1 MSKEFGDRLRSRR
14 KECEMTTTA
23 CAAALGVT
31 QPAWNQWELG
41 IREPKLDMLIKVA
54 KLLDCSA
61 DLLLGLRTPPRPV
74 RVTAIDAGDH
84 AVVAI
89 GDKSRTTVRV
99 TSAAPGKRPDCNDCP
114 YKEKMKEFE
123 AFFTAT
129 KKKGKR
135 K

>member
-54 KLLDCSA
+54 TRASHA
-61 DLLLGLRTPPRPV
+61 S
-74 RVTAIDAGDH
+74 TAGARDGD
-84 AVVAI
+84 
-89 GDKSRTTVRV
+89 
-99 TSAAPGKRPDCNDCP
+99 
-114 YKEKMKEFE
+114 
-123 AFFTAT
+123 
-129 KKKGKR
+129 
-135 K
+135 

>member
-61 DLLLGLRTPPRPV
+61 DWLLGLRTPPRPV

-99 TSAAPGKRPDCNDCP
+99 TSAARGEMPTCSKCPHLKKLRKLESVLGK
-114 YKEKMKEFE
+114 
-123 AFFTAT
+123 
-129 KKKGKR
+129 
-135 K
+135 

>member
-41 IREPKLDMLIKVA
+41 VREPKLEMLSKIA
-54 KLLDCSA
+54 KLLDVKV
-61 DLLLGLRTPPRPV
+61 DWLLGLDERGTSV
-74 RVTAIDAGDH
+74 NAG
-84 AVVAI
+84 AGAAVAI
-89 GDKSRTTVRV
+89 GANARASVRG
-99 TSAAPGKRPDCNDCP
+99 TSAAPGEMPACSKCP
-114 YKEKMKEFE
+114 YKK
-123 AFFTAT
+123 AADDLAAIAA
-129 KKKGKR
+129 KKGKG

>member
-84 AVVAI
+84 AVVTI
-89 GDKSRTTVRV
+89 GDKSRTRVRV
-99 TSAAPGKRPDCNDCP
+99 TSAARGGSAAPGDAPKCAKCP
-114 YKEKMKEFE
+114 HL
-123 AFFTAT
+123 
-129 KKKGKR
+129 KKLRKLESVLGK
-135 K
+135 